1 MTNAGV
7 LKLSVSLTNQ
17 YFLQV
22 SYGQHAALRFIC
34 SFHLCPPPCYGTTPP
49 AGGAPPTLGKSGLM
63 YDKHDLHQ
71 RSINVSDVIQHRVK
85 ESNFRGFCSCF
96 RWKILPDVTPLTS
109 QQELVTVAASVSWK
123 LKLHRHTH
131 THTRKTSGSLRVLKA
146 VRATVS
152 CSRWKY

>member
-1 MTNAGV
+1 MIV
-7 LKLSVSLTNQ
+7 LFYFSKYTVVRNLWGSQTFSFFNQSVFSSSLLWTTCC
-17 YFLQV
+17 V
-22 SYGQHAALRFIC
+22 T
-34 SFHLCPPPCYGTTPP
+34 FHLFIPSVPPPPCYGTMPP

-109 QQELVTVAASVSWK
+109 QQELVMVAASVS
-123 LKLHRHTH
+123 
-131 THTRKTSGSLRVLKA
+131 
-146 VRATVS
+146 
-152 CSRWKY
+152 